1 MQDKQQNI
9 FTYIYHIYDIQ
20 SKEREK
26 NERMRKRGR
35 KIWKKKWNNLPMEK
49 KVKTAY
55 QKSYK
60 SEESGILVM
69 KEKSTNLEY
78 YNQ

>member
-1 MQDKQQNI
+1 
-9 FTYIYHIYDIQ
+9 
-20 SKEREK
+20 
-26 NERMRKRGR
+26 
-35 KIWKKKWNNLPMEK
+35 MEK